1 MNIVQVFG
9 AGDLLDV
16 ILLLLPPFLRPSLD
30 LGVVVGIGPTT
41 LTVEVIDQEIF
52 LVLVLYDLDLVR
64 LGGSPRRG

>member
-16 ILLLLPPFLRPSLD
+16 ILLLLLPFLRPSLD
-30 LGVVVGIGPTT
+30 LGVVVRIGPTT

-52 LVLVLYDLDLVR
+52 LVLVLYDLYLVG
-64 LGGSPRRG
+64 LGGSPGRG